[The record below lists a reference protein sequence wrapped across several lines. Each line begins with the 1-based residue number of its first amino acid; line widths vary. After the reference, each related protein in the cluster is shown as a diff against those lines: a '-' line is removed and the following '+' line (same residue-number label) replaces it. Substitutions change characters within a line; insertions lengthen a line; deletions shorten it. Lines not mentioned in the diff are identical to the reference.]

1 MKVITHKLP
10 YTGASSQFALW
21 FLTDLHLGAAACDE
35 KLLQAHI
42 NEIAADDNARWIGGG
57 DFIDCI
63 ARVGD
68 KRYDEDA
75 MAGWVRG
82 KKDVVGLE
90 ARRFVELVTPIAHKC
105 LGMVEGNHERTA
117 ITYYDRNIYGEMVAD
132 VAKAAGKEAADLALG
147 VHGFLKLQ
155 FRRHNATGS
164 SGQGWHMLIYT
175 HHGAGGGSMPGGH
188 ALSLGRVLGSH
199 DCDLALL
206 GHRHVEAFVSLP
218 ALSVVGSRVVKRN
231 RVGMYVASYLD
242 SHIEAPG
249 MPRDTYPELKGLPSL
264 TLGSTPVLVNPSD
277 REFYVVFSGGGRGAG
292 RRRPTLTTAIAQ
304 PVPEPPPPTPPT
316 SRARDVVPPHP
327 LELLPHDKPK
337 RAPRKRKAA

>member
-1 MKVITHKLP
+1 MKVLNHKLP

-35 KLLQAHI
+35 RLLRAHI
-42 NEIAADDNARWIGGG
+42 DQIAADEHARWIGGG

-68 KRYDEDA
+68 KRYDEDT
-75 MAGWVRG
+75 MADWVRG

-90 ARRFVELVTPIAHKC
+90 ARRFVELVTPIASKC
-105 LGMVEGNHERTA
+105 LGMIEGNHERTA

-132 VAKAAGKEAADLALG
+132 VAKAAGKEPADLALG
-147 VHGFLKLQ
+147 VHGFLSLQ
-155 FRRHNATGS
+155 FRRHNATGT
-164 SGQGWHMLIYT
+164 SGQGWRMIVYA

-188 ALSLGRVLGSH
+188 ALSLGRVLSRY

-206 GHRHVEAFVSLP
+206 GHRHVEAFVSQP
-218 ALSVVGSRVVKRN
+218 ALSVVGSRVEKRN

-242 SHIEAPG
+242 SYIDASG
-249 MPRDTYPELKGLPSL
+249 TPRDTYPELKGLPTL
-264 TLGSTPVLVNPSD
+264 TLGSTPVLVSPAD

-292 RRRPTLTTAIAQ
+292 RRRPTLTAAIT
-304 PVPEPPPPTPPT
+304 PDPEPPTPPT

-327 LELLPHDKPK
+327 LELLPHDKP
-337 RAPRKRKAA
+337 RPRKRKTA